1 MKLQQHI
8 DDAMK
13 YFNVREEE
21 NQEIHIGKR
30 IDDFDTTFENTIS
43 FIKAMKLKEKRKVKR
58 KVKFTLAY
66 DLDYPYFLIVITK

>member
-1 MKLQQHI
+1 MKLKQHI
-8 DDAMK
+8 DDTMK
-13 YFNVREEE
+13 YFSIREEK

-43 FIKAMKLKEKRKVKR
+43 FIKAMKLKEKRKVK
-58 KVKFTLAY
+58 FTLAY